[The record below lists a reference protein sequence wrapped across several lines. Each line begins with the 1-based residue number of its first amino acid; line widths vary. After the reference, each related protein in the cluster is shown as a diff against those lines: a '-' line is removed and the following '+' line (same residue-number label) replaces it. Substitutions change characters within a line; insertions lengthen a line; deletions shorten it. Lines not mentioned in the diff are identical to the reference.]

1 MFGRILQYP
10 SDICLIETCSF
21 GLASTGSRTAK
32 GRGLTM
38 PNRNDL
44 KRLVYE
50 VERLDR
56 SRAADLKKVLK
67 WPVEVWVSCG
77 EAFVA
82 PEVVSMN
89 EGQKTKQREA
99 VEKAERQVESRV
111 AELRTMG
118 AGSREELATKQA
130 EIERLKNYIDDVRNP
145 KRRPAGNRLTSGNN
159 NSFGSHSVTV
169 RFGGSDLFIIIFSID
184 IYIWIWL
191 VELIIMGDTKAI
203 EVDRSPNLSLN
214 DMKSKSRYKKVP
226 LEYFNLP

>member
-1 MFGRILQYP
+1 
-10 SDICLIETCSF
+10 
-21 GLASTGSRTAK
+21 
-32 GRGLTM
+32 M

-99 VEKAERQVESRV
+99 VEKAERQMERRV

-118 AGSREELATKQA
+118 ASSEEELATKQA

-145 KRRPAGNRLTSGNN
+145 KRIPAGKRLTSGNN

-169 RFGGSDLFIIIFSID
+169 RFGGSDPFIIIFGID
-184 IYIWIWL
+184 IFIWIWL
-191 VELIIMGDTKAI
+191 VELIIMGIQNLLRLI
-203 EVDRSPNLSLN
+203 EVLS
-214 DMKSKSRYKKVP
+214 
-226 LEYFNLP
+226 